1 MNFFHYVK
9 WNCQRLSLPQ
19 NQRRMSNSEK
29 YLMLDRKK
37 NQKNKRGV
45 GSLKAHF
52 GISPRVCTND
62 QTQTMLR
69 VECRT
74 EKENQSQQNTDSWLV
89 LRTLTAGLF

>member
-1 MNFFHYVK
+1 ME
-9 WNCQRLSLPQ
+9 LSKAKSPSKPEEDEYFRKISDAVQ
-19 NQRRMSNSEK
+19 KEK
-29 YLMLDRKK
+29 QKKK
-37 NQKNKRGV
+37 NKHGV